1 MSPRISVV
9 IPTYRRAALLD
20 QCLEALLGQ
29 GMAPAQYEIIV
40 VDDAGES
47 DAREVVR
54 RRSQMTHVKLHYLAM
69 ESRRGPAAARNVGW
83 RVARG
88 DIIAFTDDD
97 TLPHADWLAE
107 GLRAFD
113 ADPALIGAYGQ
124 IVVPLPPEPTD
135 YELEVAGLMEAEG
148 ATANCFYRRAALERV
163 EGFDERFTRAWRED
177 ADLFFRMLDV
187 GPVAKLPDAVV
198 VHLAHPARWGVS
210 IGQQRKAMFN
220 ALLYKKHPQ
229 RYRERIQAHPPWHYY
244 VMTGALGAGMAG
256 VVKRRPALAVLGLA
270 LWGALTARFAA
281 QRLQG
286 TIRSA
291 KHMSEM
297 LLTSAAIPP
306 LSVYWRLYGAV
317 KYRVPFV

>member
-1 MSPRISVV
+1 MSPRVSVV
-9 IPTYRRAALLD
+9 VPTYRRAALLD

-29 GMAPAQYEIIV
+29 GMAPEQYEIIV
-40 VDDAGES
+40 VDDAGEAETRAVV
-47 DAREVVR
+47 ARR
-54 RRSQMTHVKLHYLAM
+54 AQTTHVKLHYLAM

-107 GLRAFD
+107 GLKAFD
-113 ADPALIGAYGQ
+113 ADQALIGAYGQ
-124 IVVPLPPEPTD
+124 IVVPLPPAPTD

-148 ATANCFYRRAALERV
+148 ATANVFYRRSALERV
-163 EGFDERFTRAWRED
+163 DGFDERFTRAWRED
-177 ADLFFRMLDV
+177 ADLFFRMLDA

-198 VHLAHPARWGVS
+198 VHLPHPAPWGVS
-210 IGQQRKAMFN
+210 LGQQRKAMFN

-229 RYRERIQAHPPWHYY
+229 RYRERIQPHPPWHYY
-244 VMTGALGAGMAG
+244 VMAAALGAGVTG
-256 VVKRRPALAVLGLA
+256 VAKRKTALAVLGLA

-286 TIRSA
+286 TVRSV

-306 LSVYWRLYGAV
+306 LAIYWRLYGAV

>member
-1 MSPRISVV
+1 MSVRISVV
-9 IPTYRRAALLD
+9 VPTYRRPALLD
-20 QCLEALLGQ
+20 QCLEALIGQ
-29 GMAPAQYEIIV
+29 GMAPEQYEIIV
-40 VDDAGES
+40 VDDAAE
-47 DAREVVR
+47 AETREVVSR
-54 RRSQMTHVKLHYLAM
+54 RAQMTHVKLNYLAM

-107 GLRAFD
+107 GLKAFD

-148 ATANCFYRRAALERV
+148 ATANVFYRRSALERV
-163 EGFDERFTRAWRED
+163 GGFDERFTRAWRED
-177 ADLFFRMLDV
+177 ADLFFRMLDIGRV
-187 GPVAKLPDAVV
+187 VKLPDAVV
-198 VHLAHPARWGVS
+198 VHPAQPAHWGVS
-210 IGQQRKAMFN
+210 LAQQRKAMFN

-229 RYRERIQAHPPWHYY
+229 RYRERIQPHPPWHYY
-244 VMTGALGAGMAG
+244 VMTAALGAGVAG
-256 VVKRRPALAVLGLA
+256 VAKRKPALAVLGLA

-291 KHMSEM
+291 KHLSEM

-306 LSVYWRLYGAV
+306 LAIYWRLYGAA